1 MDASATMPDILAA
14 TADTRPTTEDTMS
27 RTIEIELY
35 ASISTDEPLGGA
47 IAVATDG
54 THDSDGAVRL
64 GVELARRDGVAVAL
78 LSVVEPM
85 PFADN
90 EGGTAADTERLTR
103 LAIEDRKGEL
113 GAQRTRTFPTD
124 RPWPH
129 AIHVG
134 NRVEEIVKHA
144 DHHGASLIVLGL
156 GSHGVFARLLHRETA
171 LRVIR
176 TAPIPVLAVPSGA
189 VEVPRSAV
197 VAIDFT
203 PASEDAARAALK
215 VLGGRG
221 TLYFGHATPRIVIP
235 QGDSRPWGEP
245 RVADVLG
252 RLEAMARRLDIPSDV
267 TVEFVSLHGEPA
279 DELVAFAEQ
288 QHADMIATGAHGRS
302 AIGRLVL
309 GSVSTN
315 VVRSAPCAVLV
326 APARPAAP
334 GAFDVYEPPAQPI
347 G

>member
-1 MDASATMPDILAA
+1 
-14 TADTRPTTEDTMS
+14 MS
-27 RTIEIELY
+27 RTIEIELF
-35 ASISTDEPLGGA
+35 AAISAGEPLGGA

-64 GVELARRDGVAVAL
+64 GVELARRDGVGVAL

-85 PFADN
+85 PFDDN
-90 EGGTAADTERLTR
+90 EGTTAADTERLTR
-103 LAIEDRKGEL
+103 LAIEQREGEL
-113 GAQRTRTFPTD
+113 AAQRARTFPGD
-124 RPWPH
+124 RSWPH

-134 NRVEEIVKHA
+134 NRVDEIVKHA
-144 DHHGASLIVLGL
+144 RHHDASLIVLGL

-176 TAPIPVLAVPSGA
+176 TAAIPVLAVPSA
-189 VEVPRSAV
+189 TAEVPRSAV

-203 PASEDAARAALK
+203 PASEDAARAALD
-215 VLGGRG
+215 VLGGHG
-221 TLYFGHATPRIVIP
+221 TLYLAHATPRIVIP

-245 RVADVLG
+245 RASDVLG
-252 RLEAMARRLDIPSDV
+252 RLEAVARRLDIPDDV
-267 TVEFVSLHGEPA
+267 QVEVVSLHGEPA

-309 GSVSTN
+309 GSVSTK

-326 APARPAAP
+326 APARPAAAEERP
-334 GAFDVYEPPAQPI
+334 VAYEPAAQPI